1 MTVAGPPRLSK
12 IAHMGRLRLQACDAI
27 PTIETLA
34 GLALAGDTK
43 AWSAPFD
50 LGESVTPYE
59 PYPAVVHK
67 PSRLGTS
74 FSRSWTCGSV
84 DVMAS
89 QGELE
94 HPKKR
99 FSSIL
104 RSLPALAT
112 PIGIQPI

>member
-1 MTVAGPPRLSK
+1 MW
-12 IAHMGRLRLQACDAI
+12 RLRLRACDAI
-27 PTIETLA
+27 PTAETLA
-34 GLALAGDTK
+34 GLALAGDTN

-67 PSRLGTS
+67 PSRPGTS
-74 FSRSWTCGSV
+74 FSRSWTGGSV